1 MAKFRTELRRK
12 YIHLI
17 GLVVPALYWL
27 TNKQVTLCFVAFFLL
42 LFTAFE
48 FYRIK
53 RGIPVKEAD
62 AIAKPLIRSHEK
74 RGIGAHVFFAAG
86 AFVVVL
92 AYPQEIAI
100 SALLMATLAD
110 GGAAVVGS
118 MWGRHKLIGRKTLEG
133 SLTLFLIAIA
143 LAVWIVEP
151 LLAAFVGAIVAACV
165 ELLPMNDNLT
175 VPVVAGLAMHVVR
188 YFS

>member
-1 MAKFRTELRRK
+1 MARSRTELRRK

-27 TNKQVTLCFVAFFLL
+27 TGKQVTLCFVAFFLF

-48 FYRIK
+48 LYRIR
-53 RGIPVKEAD
+53 RGIPVKKA
-62 AIAKPLIRSHEK
+62 ATIAKPLIRSHEK

-86 AFVVVL
+86 AFVAVL
-92 AYPQEIAI
+92 AYPKEVAIA
-100 SALLMATLAD
+100 ALLMATLAD

-118 MWGRHKLIGRKTLEG
+118 MCGRHKLIGRKTLEG
-133 SLTLFLIAIA
+133 SLTLFLIAIV
-143 LAVWIVEP
+143 LAAWLVKP
-151 LLAAFVGAIVAACV
+151 FLAAFVGAIAAACV
-165 ELLPMNDNLT
+165 ELLPTNDNLT
-175 VPVVAGLAMHVVR
+175 VPVAAGLAMHVVR